1 MYIKLWNDKEI
12 VSATEWGDLK
22 PAPGL
27 KWLSG
32 HEVPGWSDGNGLW
45 DQAVPYARLGIRV
58 QVPSWNWVLPVGTMR
73 DTAVITISDCS
84 AGGTMD
90 RGQWAV
96 SGKGWKNICQSKS
109 LNRGKHASTIKMK
122 WTFLKQKHK
131 STIKQA
137 KQPNQPTTSL
147 HCQQGHMQKT
157 LKNVS
162 FSS

>member
-32 HEVPGWSDGNGLW
+32 HEVPGWNDGNGLW

-96 SGKGWKNICQSKS
+96 SGKGWNNICQSKS
-109 LNRGKHASTIKMK
+109 LYRGKHASKISWNEYFSNRNTIKNK
-122 WTFLKQKHK
+122 KQ
-131 STIKQA
+131 SNPSNQA
-137 KQPNQPTTSL
+137 QVFIASRAACER
-147 HCQQGHMQKT
+147 H
-157 LKNVS
+157 
-162 FSS
+162 